1 MCTLGLLDQ
10 FNISICDTNDSPDS
24 GGSPKHYYS
33 DTGDLTEAHISTTFS
48 INSLILSMPIPSKFL
63 AVVTQI

>member
-10 FNISICDTNDSPDS
+10 FNISICGTNDSSDS
-24 GGSPKHYYS
+24 GGSPKHFYS

-63 AVVTQI
+63 DVVTQI